1 MMAGKAVGLFDHGP
15 LRLLPSAVREPRRAW
30 LAILIGAALTLAGSL
45 ALSAIATSLAPTLAK
60 PDFPMRG
67 PIAFLLLFA
76 FAPLVETLIMAAVL
90 SLLARFLSPTLA
102 VLASAALWGIAH
114 SLQAAAWGLVIW
126 WPFVIFST
134 LYMVWRERSVVAAL
148 GVATATHALQNL
160 GPALVI
166 SGYL

>member
-1 MMAGKAVGLFDHGP
+1 MKSVAVGLFESGP
-15 LRLLPSAVREPRRAW
+15 LRLLPAAVREPRRAW
-30 LAILIGAALTLAGSL
+30 LAIPVGAALTLAGSL
-45 ALSAIATSLAPTLAK
+45 ALSAIATQFAPTLAT

-76 FAPLVETLIMAAVL
+76 FAPLVETFIMAAVL
-90 SLLARFLSPTLA
+90 SLLARFLSPTLS
-102 VLASAALWGIAH
+102 VLVSAALWGIAH

-134 LYMVWRERSVVAAL
+134 LYMVWRERSVIAAL

-160 GPALVI
+160 LPALKI
-166 SGYL
+166 AFG

>member
-1 MMAGKAVGLFDHGP
+1 MTAAVGLFESGP
-15 LRLLPSAVREPRRAW
+15 LRLLPAALRQPRRAW
-30 LAILIGAALTLAGSL
+30 LAIVIGAALTLAGSL
-45 ALSAIATSLAPTLAK
+45 FLSWLASLFAPALAK
-60 PDFPMRG
+60 PDFAMRG
-67 PIAFLLLFA
+67 ATAFLLLFL
-76 FAPLVETLIMAAVL
+76 FAPLVETLIMAALL

-134 LYMVWRERSVVAAL
+134 LYLVWRDRSIVAAL

-160 GPALVI
+160 LPALKI
-166 SGYL
+166 AFG

>member
-1 MMAGKAVGLFDHGP
+1 MTTAVGLFDGGP
-15 LRLLPSAVREPRRAW
+15 LRLLPVVLREPRRAW
-30 LAILIGAALTLAGSL
+30 LAILVGAALTLAGSL
-45 ALSAIATSLAPTLAK
+45 ALSALAGLFAPTLAT
-60 PDFPMRG
+60 PDFAMRG
-67 PIAFLLLFA
+67 ATVFLLLFL

-102 VLASAALWGIAH
+102 VLASAALWGITH

-134 LYMVWRERSVVAAL
+134 LYMVWRERSVMAAL

-160 GPALVI
+160 LPALKI
-166 SGYL
+166 AFG

>member
-1 MMAGKAVGLFDHGP
+1 MFDTGP
-15 LRLLPSAVREPRRAW
+15 LRLLPAALRQPRRAW
-30 LAILIGAALTLAGSL
+30 LAILVGAALTLGGSL
-45 ALSAIATSLAPTLAK
+45 ALSAIATLSAPTLAK
-60 PDFPMRG
+60 PDFPMDG

-90 SLLARFLSPTLA
+90 SLLARFVSPTLA
-102 VLASAALWGIAH
+102 VLVSAALWGMAH

-134 LYMVWRERSVVAAL
+134 LYMVWRERSVMAAL

-160 GPALVI
+160 LPALKI
-166 SGYL
+166 AFG

>member
-1 MMAGKAVGLFDHGP
+1 MMASKAVGLFDSGP
-15 LRLLPSAVREPRRAW
+15 LRFLPSAVREPHRAW

-45 ALSAIATSLAPTLAK
+45 ALSYIATSIAPTLAR

-67 PIAFLLLFA
+67 TVAFLLLFA

-90 SLLARFLSPTLA
+90 SFLALFVSPTSA
-102 VLASAALWGIAH
+102 VLVSSALWGIAH

-160 GPALVI
+160 LPALRI
-166 SGYL
+166 AFG

>member
-1 MMAGKAVGLFDHGP
+1 MNPAVGLFDSGP
-15 LRLLPSAVREPRRAW
+15 LRLLPAAVREPRHAW

-45 ALSAIATSLAPTLAK
+45 VLSSIATLFAPTLVTPKFAL
-60 PDFPMRG
+60 RG
-67 PIAFLLLFA
+67 PVAFFLLIA

-102 VLASAALWGIAH
+102 VLTSAGLWGIAH

-134 LYMVWRERSVVAAL
+134 LYMVWRERSVLAAL

-160 GPALVI
+160 LPALKI
-166 SGYL
+166 AFG